1 MSSDETIRDSPRA
14 LVVDDEPQILMI
26 MQFALETEGFCV
38 TTAGDGARAWEHFS
52 TTEFDLVVLDL
63 MVPVVGGLALT
74 ERIRAVSDVP
84 IMMITALSEEADRV
98 RGFELGA
105 DDYVTKPFSP
115 REFTLRAKALVRR
128 WRGRSCTTVHTGAL
142 SVDTVEHRVSME
154 GRLIDMPAT
163 EVRFLEALA
172 MHIGE
177 AVSYRELLNQ
187 VWATHELSGAKDMIK
202 MTAYRVR
209 QALGDRGR
217 TYVQSVRGVGY
228 TMPRLDSQR

>member
-1 MSSDETIRDSPRA
+1 MSSDETIQDSPRA

-26 MQFALETEGFCV
+26 MQFALETAGFCM

-52 TTEFDLVVLDL
+52 TTDFDLVVLDL

-84 IMMITALSEEADRV
+84 IMMITALSDEADRV
-98 RGFELGA
+98 RGLELGA

-128 WRGRSCTTVHTGAL
+128 WRGRSQTTVRNGAL
-142 SVDTVEHRVSME
+142 SVDTVEHRVSM
-154 GRLIDMPAT
+154 GGCLIDMPAT

-172 MHIGE
+172 THLGE
-177 AVSYRELLNQ
+177 AVSYRDLLNQ
-187 VWATHELSGAKDMIK
+187 AWATQELSGGKDMIK

-209 QALGDRGR
+209 QALGDQGR
-217 TYVQSVRGVGY
+217 TYIQSVRGVGY
-228 TMPRLDSQR
+228 AMPRVDS